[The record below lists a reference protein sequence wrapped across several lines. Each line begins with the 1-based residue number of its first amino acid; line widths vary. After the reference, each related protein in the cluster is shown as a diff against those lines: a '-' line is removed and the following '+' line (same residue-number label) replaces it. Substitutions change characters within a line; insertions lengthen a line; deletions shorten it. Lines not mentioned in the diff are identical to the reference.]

1 MELKMKPLHGMK
13 ARQAARQF
21 AIDLAEYDARL
32 AAMSQVERLEHE
44 HREALLASQKI
55 AATMREYPDLREV
68 LRPTFHNRLLASM
81 RATKALRAA
90 R

>member
-1 MELKMKPLHGMK
+1 MKPLHGMT

-21 AIDLAEYDARL
+21 KADLAELETRL
-32 AAMSQVERLEHE
+32 AAMNQVERLEHE
-44 HREALLASQKI
+44 RREALLASQRI
-55 AATMREYPDLREV
+55 AATMREYPDLREI

-81 RATKALRAA
+81 RATKALRAT